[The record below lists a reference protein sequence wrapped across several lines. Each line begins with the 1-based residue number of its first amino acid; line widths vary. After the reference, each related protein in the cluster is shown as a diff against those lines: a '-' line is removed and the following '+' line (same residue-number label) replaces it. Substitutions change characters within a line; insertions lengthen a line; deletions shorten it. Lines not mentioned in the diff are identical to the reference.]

1 MPSSPALAHSGLGVI
16 AALLLLALFASAATL
31 IASMLLVWRYR
42 RKVDR
47 LMSMRAGVL
56 TARAAGMG
64 TVSQPS
70 DDAGKDTADSRRSVG
85 GPSDRAGGLFRRMLA
100 DSRRHGFKYTLAGS
114 SFALVVAASAF
125 AAFSQIQVNYL
136 AAAAHPLQFVF
147 LFWTFSWPI
156 VLTVNIVAA
165 GSWRSRWRNV
175 AIYFCVLGVLG
186 IVVAFTPTEA
196 SFRTGDVSL
205 AAWHGESPFR
215 LAMKWAT
222 FNALPTLLVL
232 IFRHNRI
239 RAIAPMVLSFMT
251 IVCAGVLAVLTAAF
265 LHQAASLQVIGAA
278 IDSLGM
284 NAVAAT
290 AGYLLLLCAL
300 AMSVCAA
307 LGWLLL
313 VWIRRRYRRKK
324 ASDQS
329 LSIDA
334 LWLIFAT
341 FYAVALSSAGPGW
354 ALVVMAAFLL
364 FELVVWASDRFVRP
378 QWVAEPL
385 ATLLV
390 LRVFALGKR
399 SEALFD
405 ILARRWRYIGNVN
418 LIAATDLALS
428 TIAPHR
434 FLAFVGGRLD
444 RVFIRDGV
452 SLQHA
457 VAAMDR
463 ERDADG
469 RFRINDF
476 FCHADTWQ
484 GALDDLIGRTDVVL
498 MDLRGL
504 SAGNAGCVYEIR
516 QLAHTVPA
524 ERLVFVVDAS
534 TDHPFLQQTWE
545 SACLALPV
553 GSPNAGRSDLALR
566 PFALESLAPRAIDAL
581 LRRMCAAAGIEP
593 LGVAAR

>member
-16 AALLLLALFASAATL
+16 AALLLLALLASAATL
-31 IASMLLVWRYR
+31 IASTLLVWRYR

-47 LMSMRAGVL
+47 LMSMRAAVL
-56 TARAAGMG
+56 TARTAGMG
-64 TVSQPS
+64 TARHPS
-70 DDAGKDTADSRRSVG
+70 DDAGKDLADACRSVG
-85 GPSDRAGGLFRRMLA
+85 GTSDRPVRLFMRMLA
-100 DSRRHGFKYTLAGS
+100 DSRRHACKYTLAGA
-114 SFALVVAASAF
+114 SFALAVAGSAF

-136 AAAAHPLQFVF
+136 AAASHPLQLVF

-186 IVVAFTPTEA
+186 AFVAFTPTEA
-196 SFRTGDVSL
+196 SFRTGDATL

-215 LAMKWAT
+215 LAMKWGT

-251 IVCAGVLAVLTAAF
+251 IVCAGLLAVITAAF
-265 LHQAASLQVIGAA
+265 LYQTASLQLISAA

-300 AMSVCAA
+300 AISVCAA

-313 VWIRRRYRRKK
+313 VWIRRRYQRKK

-354 ALVVMAAFLL
+354 ALAVMAAFVL
-364 FELVVWASDRFVRP
+364 FELLVWVTDRFIRSK
-378 QWVAEPL
+378 WAAEPL

-405 ILARRWRYIGNVN
+405 ILARRWRYIGNLN
-418 LIAATDLALS
+418 LIAAADLALS

-434 FLAFVGGRLD
+434 FLAFVSGRLD

-457 VAAMDR
+457 LAAMDR
-463 ERDADG
+463 DRDADG

-484 GALDDLIGRTDVVL
+484 GALDVLIGRTDVVL

-516 QLAHTVPA
+516 QLANAVPV
-524 ERLVFVVDAS
+524 ERLVFVVDGS

-545 SACLALPV
+545 SACLDLPV

-566 PFALESLAPRAIDAL
+566 PFELESPAPQAIDNL
-581 LRRMCAAAGIEP
+581 LRRMCVAAGTEPLSAAA
-593 LGVAAR
+593 R